1 MENDDEKMSRPSTQ
15 LSPSF
20 SAKAINTADA
30 VWSALSQNRRHATPT
45 LLQSPGHA
53 EKRLLAARR
62 ASKANQRAEGIAES
76 AASPRAV
83 LCEGLRPGRK
93 KDAAWPRDD
102 RCAVRTINARRT
114 YLDSATS
121 SLVAAVKRLAHVPRK
136 PDAMRCD
143 VDEDVTRDD
152 TPTRFCA

>member
-1 MENDDEKMSRPSTQ
+1 MVCLCDTHLSPLENRRERTLRARGVLARARSRPSRTRFGFRPVAPSRELHNSIKGHLFPRFTQ
-15 LSPSF
+15 VRTLSCYLRVIAASF

-76 AASPRAV
+76 A
-83 LCEGLRPGRK
+83 GK
-93 KDAAWPRDD
+93 
-102 RCAVRTINARRT
+102 
-114 YLDSATS
+114 
-121 SLVAAVKRLAHVPRK
+121 
-136 PDAMRCD
+136 
-143 VDEDVTRDD
+143 
-152 TPTRFCA
+152 